1 MIQGSFPTLRSV
13 GPGCPV
19 EVSSSSC
26 RPSRSYPPSSSPRSR
41 FLRSQRG
48 LVRGLSWLLASSSQ
62 AGCAGCPFG
71 RFSCDPLSVLPPGS
85 LPPQSW
91 HRLQST
97 SLSLRPRSASDRAPP
112 SVAPLCPCSP
122 VLSLLNPNRNPTTCL
137 AGYMG
142 GCSVV
147 RFGRLPCRSLF
158 PLATFASGRGTC
170 HLCLTVVHATPQRC
184 LPMGVGE
191 EASSPALL
199 GSS

>member
-13 GPGCPV
+13 GLGCPF
-19 EVSSSSC
+19 EVSSSNC
-26 RPSRSYPPSSSPRSR
+26 RPSRSYLPSSSPRSR

-71 RFSCDPLSVLPPGS
+71 RFSRDPLSVPPPGS
-85 LPPQSW
+85 LSPQSW

-97 SLSLRPRSASDRAPP
+97 LLSPRPHSASDCAPP
-112 SVAPLCPCSP
+112 FVAPLCPSSP
-122 VLSLLNPNRNPTTCL
+122 VLGLLDPNRNPMTCL

-147 RFGRLPCRSLF
+147 RRECLPCRSLS
-158 PLATFASGRGTC
+158 PLATFALGRGTRYPW
-170 HLCLTVVHATPQRC
+170 LTGVPAISQRC
-184 LPMGVGE
+184 LSMGVGE
-191 EASSPALL
+191 GASSPALL